1 MFYFQKREGE
11 KILQKLWGPREQPF
25 PNLESVFSAPNFMS
39 EFLSA
44 RRCCPRCTRPK
55 KTLRACGLG
64 PKIGPHEKTIA
75 AIPDAGTDCVRPS
88 WWDGS
93 GTVPRLSGHL
103 DPLRCTQLDQK
114 NEEEEEEARGNTE
127 FTPVQILLSPTP
139 LVSPRRRKNFPRVL
153 VSYLWPKNACNAADQ
168 LSVRKSCVPMR
179 M

>member
-1 MFYFQKREGE
+1 MFYFQKRKGE
-11 KILQKLWGPREQPF
+11 KILQKLWGPREQPS

-44 RRCCPRCTRPK
+44 RRCGPRGTRPK
-55 KTLRACGLG
+55 KTRAAWD

-127 FTPVQILLSPTP
+127 FTPVQILLLLTP
-139 LVSPRRRKNFPRVL
+139 LVQKSFGRVL
-153 VSYLWPKNACNAADQ
+153 VPYLWPKNACNPADQ